1 MEEVCETGERRA
13 LEWEGEG
20 DADGVDEGGETAGF
34 VDLLM
39 MGGGEPGGKMA
50 GGGEVEKVVLD
61 EIALVA
67 EERKVGVR
75 MGDLDVI
82 DDDVCVD
89 S

>member
-1 MEEVCETGERRA
+1 
-13 LEWEGEG
+13 
-20 DADGVDEGGETAGF
+20 
-34 VDLLM
+34 
-39 MGGGEPGGKMA
+39 MA